1 VDKNEW
7 EMSPP
12 TVNAYYDPSMNN
24 INFPAGILQPAFYD
38 RTAPE
43 EVNYGHIGS
52 VEGHELTHGFD
63 DEGAKFDGNGNLK
76 NWWTPED
83 KKQFE
88 ARTACIDNE
97 YSSFIAVDTLH
108 VNGKLTLGENTADN
122 GGIRLAYMAMEAYAS
137 QHHIDLTKKMGG
149 FTPEQQFFIGYAQNW
164 CTNERPAFVRLL
176 VQSDEHS
183 PNRLRA
189 NGVVRNMPEFAHAFS
204 CKQGQPMAP
213 VDRCR
218 VW

>member
-1 VDKNEW
+1 
-7 EMSPP
+7 
-12 TVNAYYDPSMNN
+12 
-24 INFPAGILQPAFYD
+24 
-38 RTAPE
+38 
-43 EVNYGHIGS
+43 
-52 VEGHELTHGFD
+52 
-63 DEGAKFDGNGNLK
+63 
-76 NWWTPED
+76 
-83 KKQFE
+83 
-88 ARTACIDNE
+88 
-97 YSSFIAVDTLH
+97 
-108 VNGKLTLGENTADN
+108 
-122 GGIRLAYMAMEAYAS
+122 AYMAMEAYAS

-164 CTNERPAFVRLL
+164 CTNDRPAFVRLL
-176 VQSDEHS
+176 VQSDGHS